1 MQDRLRQRRQD
12 HFGASFRPE
21 WDKKFRSGPS
31 PGPAG
36 PSRPFA
42 ASSTASPSSNN
53 QSKVLSPAVRPV
65 NATGNHN
72 HSVSL
77 SENGSSSSSQ
87 TNVPAS
93 NNNNASQ
100 AGKNNSTQQKGNSN
114 GYGGGGAF
122 DCNRP
127 FNKKLAPQ
135 QNQQSNGSGGGYN
148 SNFNRPRMARKVQAG
163 YRPRDMAYDGGKT
176 VEV

>member
-31 PGPAG
+31 AG

-53 QSKVLSPAVRPV
+53 QSKVLSPAVRLV

-72 HSVSL
+72 HSVSS

-93 NNNNASQ
+93 NNNNNNNANQ
-100 AGKNNSTQQKGNSN
+100 AGKNNTTQNKGNSN
-114 GYGGGGAF
+114 GYGGGGGF
-122 DCNRP
+122 DYNRP
-127 FNKKLAPQ
+127 FNKKLTPQ
-135 QNQQSNGSGGGYN
+135 QHQQSNGSGGYN

-163 YRPRDMAYDGGKT
+163 YRPRDMAYDGGKNL
-176 VEV
+176 EV